1 MRIASIAASFAVVV
15 LSTPALAQFASE
27 QDRRAALE
35 HYRAGQEFMS
45 AEQFEKAAESFG
57 KAIDMDPLL
66 TLAHYGLG
74 QAYMNLK
81 RYASAIQAFSGCRGA
96 FATLHSLQE
105 RDRVAVERQRDDEIR
120 ELKESVRRIRSG
132 QMKMSQLNADKIESH
147 ITALESQRSSIG
159 GLFQSPPEVSLALGS
174 AYFRNQ
180 SLDDAE
186 REWIA
191 AITANPRM
199 GEAHNNLAALY
210 AMTGRKK
217 EAETA
222 VKAAEKAG
230 YRVNPRLKDDIKRMP
245 SS

>member
-27 QDRRAALE
+27 QDRRAALQ

-45 AEQFEKAAESFG
+45 AEQFEKAAESFE
-57 KAIDMDPLL
+57 KAIDMDPPADARPLRSRAGL
-66 TLAHYGLG
+66 HESETLCERHP
-74 QAYMNLK
+74 
-81 RYASAIQAFSGCRGA
+81 AFSGCRGA

-105 RDRVAVERQRDDEIR
+105 RDRVSVERQRDDEIR

-159 GLFQSPPEVSLALGS
+159 GPFQSPPEVSLALGS

-180 SLDDAE
+180 GLDDAE